1 MRNIFTINI
10 DQNSFKSYIGQID
23 WSDKKRSGEITKLS
37 LEFNEKFQE
46 QINLMLF
53 ENFKEISKDYQY
65 QINLYSEPYYDQF
78 VSIRIIFETFS
89 EEAQKF
95 YEDHYKLFY
104 NSFSDLFNVYYKS
117 FLDKA
122 KELGYLE

>member
-10 DQNSFKSYIGQID
+10 DQDSFKSYIGQID

-95 YEDHYKLFY
+95 YEDNYKLFY
-104 NSFSDLFNVYYKS
+104 DSFSDLFNVYYKS
-117 FLDKA
+117 FLNKA

>member
-10 DQNSFKSYIGQID
+10 DQDSFKSYIGQID

-53 ENFKEISKDYQY
+53 ENFKELSKDYQY

-78 VSIRIIFETFS
+78 TCIRIIFETFS

-95 YEDHYKLFY
+95 YEDNYNLFY
-104 NSFSDLFNVYYKS
+104 NSFSDLFNSYYKL

>member
-10 DQNSFKSYIGQID
+10 DQSSFKSYVGQID
-23 WSDKKRSGEITKLS
+23 WSDSKQVEEITNLS

-53 ENFKEISKDYQY
+53 DNFKELSKDYQY

-78 VSIRIIFETFS
+78 TCIRVIFETFS
-89 EEAQKF
+89 EEAQRF
-95 YEDHYKLFY
+95 YEDNYNLFY
-104 NSFSDLFNVYYKS
+104 NSFSDLFNSYYKS

-122 KELGYLE
+122 KELGYLK

>member
-10 DQNSFKSYIGQID
+10 DQDSFKSYIGQID

-37 LEFNEKFQE
+37 LEFNQKFQE

-95 YEDHYKLFY
+95 YEDNYNLLY

-122 KELGYLE
+122 KELGYLK